1 MPHAVMERECA
12 MRERIVRTGAIAVL
26 ATVLAMELGWGAA
39 RADDL
44 NVVATIKPIHA
55 IAAAVMT
62 GVAEPKL
69 LLDGATSPHT
79 FSLKPSDAKALA
91 AASVVFRVS
100 DGLEPFMNKVIRSL
114 PKSVEVVTLEK
125 VPGLTLYPL
134 RSGGPFEDHEQGHGH
149 GQSRGK
155 GGKHKHGHSHDT
167 SKNATDGHL
176 YLDPA
181 NAALIATHMAEVL
194 GKAHP
199 TGADRFKANA
209 ETFGGEMVALTAE
222 IEARTKPL
230 AGRPYI
236 VFHDAYQ
243 YFEHRFGL
251 EAAGSVTVSPDV
263 APSARRLTALRRK
276 IGELKAV
283 CVFSEP
289 QFEPRILTTV
299 TEKTGARRGILDPLG
314 AALPAGPAHYAAL
327 LRGLASGLETCL
339 GK

>member
-1 MPHAVMERECA
+1 MA
-12 MRERIVRTGAIAVL
+12 
-26 ATVLAMELGWGAA
+26 LGWGAA
-39 RADDL
+39 RADVL

-69 LLDGATSPHT
+69 LLDGAASPHT

-91 AASVVFRVS
+91 AARVVFRIS
-100 DGLEPFMNKVIRSL
+100 DGLEPFMIKVIRSL
-114 PKSVEVVTLEK
+114 PKTVEVVALEK
-125 VPGLTLYPL
+125 VPGLRLYPL

-149 GQSRGK
+149 GK
-155 GGKHKHGHSHDT
+155 GGKHKHGHSHET
-167 SKNATDGHL
+167 SRNATDGHL

-194 GKAHP
+194 GNAHP
-199 TGADRFKANA
+199 AGADRFKANA
-209 ETFGGEMVALTAE
+209 GTFGREVAALTAE

-230 AGRPYI
+230 AGRPFI

-289 QFEPRILTTV
+289 QFEPRILETI
-299 TEKTGARRGILDPLG
+299 TEKTGARRGVLDPLG

-327 LRGLASGLETCL
+327 LRGLATGLERCL

>member
-1 MPHAVMERECA
+1 MQGRVVRSGTVVARA
-12 MRERIVRTGAIAVL
+12 MAF
-26 ATVLAMELGWGAA
+26 ATVLAWGGA

-44 NVVATIKPIHA
+44 NVVATIKPVHA

-69 LLDGATSPHT
+69 LIDGAASPHT

-91 AASVVFRVS
+91 AARVVFRVS
-100 DGLEPFMNKVIRSL
+100 DGLEPFMIKIVRSL
-114 PKSVEVVTLEK
+114 PKTAQVITLEK
-125 VPGLTLYPL
+125 TPGLTLHKM
-134 RSGGPFEDHEQGHGH
+134 RSGGTFDDHDDDHGKSGKPKH
-149 GQSRGK
+149 G
-155 GGKHKHGHSHDT
+155 HKHGHADRDDKT
-167 SKNATDGHL
+167 AIDGHL
-176 YLDPA
+176 FLDPA

-199 TGADRFKANA
+199 AGADRFKANA
-209 ETFGGEMVALTAE
+209 ETFGREMVALTAE

-230 AGRPYI
+230 AGRPFI

-243 YFEHRFGL
+243 YFERRFGL
-251 EAAGSVTVSPDV
+251 VAAGSVTVSPDV

-289 QFEPRILTTV
+289 QFEPRVLATI
-299 TEKTGARRGILDPLG
+299 TEKTGARRGMLDPLG

-327 LRGLASGLETCL
+327 LRGLAADLEACL
-339 GK
+339 GR